1 MAQVEDEVLIDPV
14 EARQRLG
21 GISRSTFYE
30 LLKAGDIEGVRIGLK
45 RLVVS
50 SSIPRFIATL
60 RLKKGAAR

>member
-1 MAQVEDEVLIDPV
+1 MAQDEDDVLIDPV

-30 LLKAGDIEGVRIGLK
+30 LLKAGDIEGVRIGRK

-50 SSIPRFIATL
+50 SSIARFIATL